1 MIEALSI
8 ETAQTTEGDTVFI
21 FHQPIDYEHVNRL
34 WEDVSRYLTKHRPKT
49 IILDFSGV
57 QIIDSAGIALLRLIW
72 RYCRRQQIHLEYR
85 SIPPSAK
92 FFLRFVESDAHPLT
106 GRARLSL
113 VEMVASMGRFILEML
128 KEYQDMIQFV
138 GDFAVAALSA
148 FTRSGRFRWREVLY
162 YGQLS
167 GSDAMP
173 IVSLMSFLIGL
184 VMAFQA
190 AVQLRQ
196 FGANIFVADLVS
208 LALTRELGPVF
219 TAVILAGRSGSAFA
233 AEIGTMKVNEE
244 VDALIVMGFDIAKFL
259 VLPKVFALAITG
271 PLLTVLANVSGIAGG
286 VVVGVFAL
294 DLTAMSFLEEAYQ
307 ILTLKDVF
315 TGLIKSFAFSVLVA
329 LIGCFRGLQAR
340 KGADSVGRQTTSA
353 VVSGIFLIIFADAI
367 FTILFHVLKW

>member
-1 MIEALSI
+1 LTETSGI
-8 ETAQTTEGDTVFI
+8 ETAQTSEGDTIIV
-21 FHQPIDYEHVNRL
+21 FHQPVDYDHVRAL
-34 WEDVSRYLTKHRPKT
+34 WENVSLHLNKQHSKT
-49 IILDFSGV
+49 LILDFSGV

-72 RYCRRQQIHLEYR
+72 RYCHQRQILLEYR

-92 FFLRFVESDAHPLT
+92 YFLRFVESEAGPPPGKAVFSFVD
-106 GRARLSL
+106 L
-113 VEMVASMGRFILEML
+113 VSSVGRFFLEMF
-128 KEYQDMIQFV
+128 EQCQDLVKFLGNFV
-138 GDFAVAALSA
+138 LATGSTLLGS
-148 FTRSGRFRWREVLY
+148 RQFRWREVLY

-167 GSDAMP
+167 GSEAMP
-173 IVSLMSFLIGL
+173 IVFLMSFLIGL